1 VFAVLGD
8 PLLARQRSGPVGR
21 SPPAVVVPVVPVAT
35 TEKVLEKSEQ
45 HVLHLR
51 SDDPIGTDATSQ
63 DHGLYLESYPLSYN
77 REGALT
83 LPQCAPLGSDLT
95 PAGRLLDVAEGNQL
109 TLETNNNFLRA
120 V

>member
-51 SDDPIGTDATSQ
+51 SDDPIGTDATS
-63 DHGLYLESYPLSYN
+63 GNNVLYLESYPLSYN

-83 LPQCAPLGSDLT
+83 FPQCAPLGSDLT
-95 PAGRLLDVAEGNQL
+95 AGGGRRDVAEGNQVM
-109 TLETNNNFLRA
+109 LEINNIFHRA

>member
-1 VFAVLGD
+1 M
-8 PLLARQRSGPVGR
+8 
-21 SPPAVVVPVVPVAT
+21 VPVAT
-35 TEKVLEKSEQ
+35 TKKVLEKSEQ

-51 SDDPIGTDATSQ
+51 SDDPIGTDATSR
-63 DHGLYLESYPLSYN
+63 HHVLYLDTYSLSYN

-95 PAGRLLDVAEGNQL
+95 APGRLPAVAEGNHL
-109 TLETNNNFLRA
+109 TLEINNVSSFA

>member
-1 VFAVLGD
+1 M
-8 PLLARQRSGPVGR
+8 
-21 SPPAVVVPVVPVAT
+21 VPVAT

-51 SDDPIGTDATSQ
+51 SDDPIGTDATSEH
-63 DHGLYLESYPLSYN
+63 HGLYLDSYPLSYN
-77 REGALT
+77 RERALT

-95 PAGRLLDVAEGNQL
+95 APGRPGEVAEGNHL
-109 TLETNNNFLRA
+109 TLEINNVSLSS